1 MTDRLDEAI
10 ALGKRL
16 RELGF
21 DPLQTAVDFAMFV
34 EPEALRGEV
43 QRRGEAFLAR
53 HALHLLAD
61 FHEYLPEL
69 LMEPDPAKPYV
80 VLVEKLE
87 AHVEGLGNTR
97 ARLTAG
103 ASGWRQRALLK
114 RLIRAECDLRLLLE
128 EAREA
133 LWARQYDAFP
143 GLVEAAH
150 LRVTSLTAQAEGD
163 IACGELRAGAI
174 AALNA
179 GPGLPD
185 LGLDEAGELA
195 QVPS

>member
-53 HALHLLAD
+53 HAPHLLAD
-61 FHEYLPEL
+61 FHEFLPEL
-69 LMEPDPAKPYV
+69 LMEPDPAKPYSA
-80 VLVEKLE
+80 LVEKLE
-87 AHVEGLGNTR
+87 AHVDGLGNTR

-114 RLIRAECDLRLLLE
+114 RIIRAECDLRLLLE

-143 GLVEAAH
+143 GLVDAAH
-150 LRVTSLTAQAEGD
+150 KRVSSLTAEAEGD
-163 IACGELRAGAI
+163 IACGELRAGLS

-185 LGLDEAGELA
+185 LGLDEAAEPVL
-195 QVPS
+195 S